1 MYPDQVVHPGNFL
14 QRENH
19 GQFSPDRAGV
29 GVSQSGARRSSRRTA
44 GELKIGARA
53 CQFRWP
59 VTKGDRDQRGRS
71 GGRSDCGLRLKV

>member
-1 MYPDQVVHPGNFL
+1 MVHPDNFL

-19 GQFSPDRAGV
+19 GQFIPDRV
-29 GVSQSGARRSSRRTA
+29 GEGGGFQSGARRSSRRTA

-59 VTKGDRDQRGRS
+59 VTKGDRDQRGWR
-71 GGRSDCGLRLKV
+71 GGEVTVG